1 MLSPSGRVSRR
12 ISASAVAHMGVEGPW
27 SIALARGYR
36 LDSMIKGEPGSV
48 TQSRK
53 GEGQKA
59 KNSK

>member
-1 MLSPSGRVSRR
+1 
-12 ISASAVAHMGVEGPW
+12 MGVEGPW
-27 SIALARGYR
+27 SIALARGYH